1 MKKPKIKPPLKCKQ
15 TEYAMKKFSNRG
27 EGKKKPAMRSKETN
41 DVMKKS
47 SNRGEETGN
56 KARTLMQRNK

>member
-1 MKKPKIKPPLKCKQ
+1 
-15 TEYAMKKFSNRG
+15 
-27 EGKKKPAMRSKETN
+27 MRSKETN

-56 KARTLMQRNK
+56 KARTIMQRNK